1 MDVDLL
7 VRAGGRPTR
16 DRRRICAVARRDVDL
31 NRRVAAAV
39 EEGVG
44 GWRVETEHRV
54 FVVLSEMRRVGHVEG
69 RHMQSVRD
77 PGGQEGVLPIG
88 KEAIAVIR

>member
-1 MDVDLL
+1 VDVDLL

-54 FVVLSEMRRVGHVEG
+54 
-69 RHMQSVRD
+69 
-77 PGGQEGVLPIG
+77 
-88 KEAIAVIR
+88 

>member
-16 DRRRICAVARRDVDL
+16 DRRRICAIARRDVDL

-44 GWRVETEHRV
+44 GWRVETEHKG
-54 FVVLSEMRRVGHVEG
+54 VVCCIERDAEG
-69 RHMQSVRD
+69 GTC
-77 PGGQEGVLPIG
+77 GG
-88 KEAIAVIR
+88 EAYAIR